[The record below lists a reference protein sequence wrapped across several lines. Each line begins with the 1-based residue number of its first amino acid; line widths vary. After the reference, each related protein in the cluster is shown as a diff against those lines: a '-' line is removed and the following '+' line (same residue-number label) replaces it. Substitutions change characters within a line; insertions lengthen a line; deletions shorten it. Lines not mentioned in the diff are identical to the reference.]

1 MKNRTILLVGD
12 ANNDLLDIKALLEDE
27 FNIAYYFVGVR
38 RFEQVKNEV
47 GSMTAAII
55 SVTEVASNDYDLFEW
70 IASDSMIAGVPLFV
84 YCKNEEEFKLSERAI
99 ELGAVDAIVPPITKF
114 HLIHRIENGV
124 DLKNSLTFLGIE
136 KTLKLLPSN
145 IYLKDEKGRYVFAT
159 HYWHHLDHSDDPDWT
174 IRGKTDLEIRKDK
187 ANARK
192 ALQSDLQLIAT
203 GKGTRYVIE
212 EKADGVSDFLEI
224 IKEPVKDEEG
234 HVTGIIA
241 IINDVTESIMMRKQI
256 EELSIRDVMTGLR
269 NKRGYELE
277 VERVEADYKE
287 NRHPY
292 GVVMIDMNDLKQIN
306 DTFGHEQ
313 GNEAIIRL
321 ANLICDIFMHSPVFR
336 VGGDE
341 FVVILEKNAYDERD
355 VLVTDFLEANDA
367 LRNDTSL
374 HEWERVS
381 AALGMAV
388 FDPEKD
394 TSFQDVFN
402 RADSAMYEHKK
413 RIKGQKG

>member
-1 MKNRTILLVGD
+1 MKKRTILLVGD
-12 ANNDLLDIKALLEDE
+12 GNNDLLDIKALLEDE
-27 FNIAYYFVGVR
+27 FNIAYYFVGKR
-38 RFEQVKNEV
+38 KFEQVKEEV
-47 GSMTAAII
+47 GSMSAAIL
-55 SVTEVASNDYDLFEW
+55 SVTEAASEDYNLFEW

-84 YCKNEEEFKLSERAI
+84 YCKNEEEFKLSEKCI
-99 ELGAVDAIVPPITKF
+99 ELGAVDAIVPPIQKF
-114 HLIHRIENGV
+114 HLINRIENGIK
-124 DLKNSLTFLGIE
+124 LKDSLTFLKIE
-136 KTLKLLPSN
+136 SMLKVLPSN

-159 HYWHHLDHSDDPDWT
+159 HYWHHLDHADDPDWT

-203 GKGTRYVIE
+203 GVGTRYVIE
-212 EKADGVSDFLEI
+212 EKADGVVDYLEI
-224 IKEPVKDEEG
+224 IKEPVKDPDG

-241 IINDVTESIMMRKQI
+241 IINDVSETVQMRKQI

-287 NRHPY
+287 NGNPY
-292 GVVMIDMNDLKQIN
+292 GVIMIDMNDLKKIN
-306 DTFGHEQ
+306 DTYGHEQ

-336 VGGDE
+336 IGGDE
-341 FVVILEKNAYDERD
+341 FVVILEKTPFEERD
-355 VLVTDFLEANDA
+355 VLISDFLEANDA

-374 HEWERVS
+374 NECERVS
-381 AALGMAV
+381 AALGLAV

-394 TSFQDVFN
+394 KSFQDVFK

-413 RIKGQKG
+413 KIKSEKG

>member
-1 MKNRTILLVGD
+1 MKKRTILLIGD
-12 ANNDLLDIKALLEDE
+12 KNNDLLDIKALLEDD
-27 FNIAYYFVGVR
+27 FNIAYYLVDERHFDK
-38 RFEQVKNEV
+38 VKDEV
-47 GSMTAAII
+47 GSMSAAII
-55 SVTEVASNDYDLFEW
+55 SVTEVARDDYSLFEW
-70 IASDSMIAGVPLFV
+70 IASDSMISGIPLFV
-84 YCKNEEEFKLSERAI
+84 YCKNDEEIEMSAKCL
-99 ELGAVDAIVPPITKF
+99 ELGAVDAIVPPIRKV
-114 HLIHRIENGV
+114 HLLHRIENGI
-124 DLKNSLTFLGIE
+124 DIKNSLTFMGIE

-159 HYWHHLDHSDDPDWT
+159 HYWHHLDHADDPDWT

-192 ALQSDLQLIAT
+192 ALQSDLQLIRT
-203 GKGTRYVIE
+203 GVGTRYVIE

-224 IKEPVKDEEG
+224 IKEPVKDDEG
-234 HVTGIIA
+234 NVTGIIA

-277 VERVEADYKE
+277 IERIEADYKE
-287 NRHPY
+287 NGQPY
-292 GVVMIDMNDLKQIN
+292 GVVMIDMNDLKKIN
-306 DTFGHEQ
+306 DTFGHEH

-336 VGGDE
+336 IGGDE
-341 FVVILEKNAYDERD
+341 FVVILEKSSYEERD

-367 LRNDTSL
+367 LRKDTSL

-388 FDPEKD
+388 YDPAKD
-394 TSFQDVFN
+394 KSFQDVFK

-413 RIKGQKG
+413 KIKSEKG